1 MAKQTIN
8 IGTSPNKGDG
18 DPNPTAF
25 DKVNDNF
32 TELYSDVKQL
42 NSVNFGG
49 GTFTRDVIGTV
60 FAHDSTMLID
70 ANDGE
75 IVGPLAS
82 TSWQTNNAIDIDST
96 TGDIDITAA
105 GVLTLE
111 HFPR

>member
-18 DPNPTAF
+18 DPIRTAF

-49 GTFTRDVIGTV
+49 GTFTVT
-60 FAHDSTMLID
+60 
-70 ANDGE
+70 
-75 IVGPLAS
+75 
-82 TSWQTNNAIDIDST
+82 
-96 TGDIDITAA
+96 
-105 GVLTLE
+105 
-111 HFPR
+111 